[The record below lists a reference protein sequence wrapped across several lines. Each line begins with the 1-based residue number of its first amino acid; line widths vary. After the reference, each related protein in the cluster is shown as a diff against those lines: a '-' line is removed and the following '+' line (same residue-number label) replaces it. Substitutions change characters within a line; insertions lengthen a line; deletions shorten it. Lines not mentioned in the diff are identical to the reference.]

1 MNINKSPYSIAP
13 VGNPVIFSF
22 SATTADTRLFQV
34 SIKEPFNNTTIY
46 TGKVYPTPLN
56 TTEAFLNASN
66 ILSSLVRHD
75 FDNTNILLIPK
86 PKNFQTYYLDINEY
100 GINNTTG
107 QLEVITSGYT
117 SSGYTVYESRLNV
130 PYWSKTLTPTTY
142 PMTNSINQNYKFLTN
157 RPDYVKV
164 NEYSTEQLYFLKK
177 PEGNFSTTI
186 TQNKIESFGTTSA
199 NRTYDISDV
208 PGGLTFTIEST
219 AYVTFFID
227 GDFSNS
233 YSIYGSGGA
242 FASYNAVLID
252 LAANINAYPHGY
264 TATVDGTNITIIAPL
279 SGGATYNGY
288 YNRVFARGNTIL
300 PYYDNQLPLTGGV
313 STNIV
318 VTNVVYIQYAT
329 TSNGAASA
337 EVTFDFNSYAG
348 LFPEFGF
355 NAFTVT
361 VDDPNYGFIGI
372 CGTSGPGFITLQDAL
387 DYYVAS
393 LNGNS
398 YGYSATT
405 SGGFM
410 TVIAPISLGQSI
422 NGNNCGWSITIGAV
436 TEGGQGQF
444 EGGVDTNEL
453 EYRLQVSPKKLAIS
467 GLTFAPGDT
476 YTINVNNIFDQP
488 ISEYRHYIY
497 EDTECNVD
505 YVNILFSNSVGGV
518 DSIQMKAPKMNFTND
533 KKNILRNNL
542 NVESETPYLTD
553 EVYNQ
558 QKSIYA
564 NTISSQITLSTNYL
578 NDLESEWL
586 VELLNSQNIYIEL
599 NDGDLLP
606 VVMVNNDY
614 AMKKK
619 KYQSNEFISYDFTFE
634 LPTNFFNL
642 YDNTISIIQNN

>member
-1 MNINKSPYSIAP
+1 MNINKTPYSVAP

-22 SATTADTRLFQV
+22 SASSATTRLFQV

-46 TGKVYPTPLN
+46 TGKVYPTPSN
-56 TTEAFLNASN
+56 TTEGFFNASN

-75 FDNTNILLIPK
+75 FDNNNTLLINK
-86 PKNFQTYYLDINEY
+86 PKNFQRYYLDINEY
-100 GINNTTG
+100 GINTSTG
-107 QLEVITSGYT
+107 QLQVITSGFT

-142 PMTNSINQNYKFLTN
+142 PMTNSTGQNYKFLTN

-164 NEYSTEQLYFLKK
+164 NEYSAEQLYFLKK

-186 TQNKIESFGTTSA
+186 TQNKIESFGSVSA
-199 NRTYDISDV
+199 SRTYDTSTV
-208 PGGLTFTIEST
+208 PGLSFTIEST

-227 GDFSNS
+227 GDFTNS

-242 FASYNAVLID
+242 FASLADVLVD
-252 LAANINAYPHGY
+252 LASNINSYPHDY
-264 TATVDGTNITIIAPL
+264 SATTSGTDITIIAPL
-279 SGGATYNGY
+279 SGGSTYNGY
-288 YNRVFARGNTIL
+288 YNRVYVKGNTIT

-313 STNIV
+313 STNIL

-329 TSNGAASA
+329 TSNGAVSA
-337 EVTFDFNSYAG
+337 EVTFDFNAYSG
-348 LFPEFGF
+348 LFPELTTNF
-355 NAFTVT
+355 FTLFVN
-361 VDDPNYGFIGI
+361 DPNYGSIGLYA
-372 CGTSGPGFITLQDAL
+372 GSGPGFFTLQDAL
-387 DYYVAS
+387 DYYVAAI
-393 LNGNS
+393 NGNS
-398 YGYSATT
+398 YLYSATT
-405 SGGFM
+405 SAGFM
-410 TVIAPISLGQSI
+410 TITAPISLGQSI
-422 NGNNCGWSITIGAV
+422 NGNLGSWSITIGAV
-436 TEGGQGQF
+436 TEGGEGQF

-453 EYRLQVSPKKLAIS
+453 EYRLQVSPKKLALS

-476 YTINVNNIFDQP
+476 YTINVNNVFDQP

-564 NTISSQITLSTNYL
+564 NTLSSQITLSTNYL

-619 KYQSNEFISYDFTFE
+619 KYQTEFISYDFTFE

>member
-1 MNINKSPYSIAP
+1 MNINKTPYSVAP

-22 SATTADTRLFQV
+22 SATTATTRLFQV
-34 SIKEPFNNTTIY
+34 SIKEPLNNTTIY
-46 TGKVYPTPLN
+46 IGKVYPTPSN
-56 TTEAFLNASN
+56 TTEGFFNASN

-75 FDNTNILLIPK
+75 FDNNNTLLIPK
-86 PKNFQTYYLDINEY
+86 PKNFQRYYLDINEY
-100 GINNTTG
+100 GINTSTG
-107 QLEVITSGYT
+107 QLQIITSGFT
-117 SSGYTVYESRLNV
+117 SSGYTAYESRLNV

-164 NEYSTEQLYFLKK
+164 NEYSAEQLYFLKK
-177 PEGNFSTTI
+177 PEGNFSATV
-186 TQNKIESFGTTSA
+186 TQSKLESFGTVSASRFYDVSSVSGLSYTSS
-199 NRTYDISDV
+199 T
-208 PGGLTFTIEST
+208 T
-219 AYVTFFID
+219 AYVTFYID

-233 YSIYGSGGA
+233 YNVFGSGAG
-242 FASYNAVLID
+242 FASLANVLTN
-252 LAANINAYPHGY
+252 LATSINSYPHSY
-264 TATVDGTNITIIAPL
+264 SATAVGNNITIIAPL
-279 SGGATYNGY
+279 SGGSTYNGY
-288 YNRVFARGNTIL
+288 YNRVYVKGDLIT

-318 VTNVVYIQYAT
+318 ITNILYVPYL
-329 TSNGAASA
+329 SPGAGAVSA
-337 EVTFDFNSYAG
+337 EITFDFNVYSG
-348 LFPEFGF
+348 LFPEFGANF
-355 NAFTVT
+355 FTVT
-361 VDDPNYGFIGI
+361 VDDPNYGII
-372 CGTSGPGFITLQDAL
+372 AIVGTSGPGFITLQDAL
-387 DYYVAS
+387 DYYVTI

-398 YGYSATT
+398 YAYSATT
-405 SGGFM
+405 SAGLM
-410 TVIAPISLGQSI
+410 TITAPLSLGSSI
-422 NGNNCGWSITIGAV
+422 NGNNCGWSITIGAL
-436 TEGGQGQF
+436 TEGGDGLF
-444 EGGVDTNEL
+444 EGGNDINEL
-453 EYRLQVSPKKLAIS
+453 EYRLQVSPKKLALS

-476 YTINVNNIFDQP
+476 YTINVNNVFDQP
-488 ISEYRHYIY
+488 ISENRHYTY

-564 NTISSQITLSTNYL
+564 NTLSSQITLSTSYL

-619 KYQSNEFISYDFTFE
+619 KYQSEFISYDFTFE